1 MTFVPNSINCCCDWG
16 TLLSNAIENQGL
28 DQLQSWKI
36 LGLSGRADINLCSG
50 WLYPGHFPLLPFFM
64 GKSTLIH
71 SEPCTVQHSAGN
83 RFIPEDAA
91 VTNKINFKKK
101 KKEKRR
107 RILAYG
113 NKNYIILLIFNLYAN
128 VCFTDYG
135 LSYWQICLVSFWLT
149 NLATQML
156 SEIHSKG

>member
-36 LGLSGRADINLCSG
+36 LGLSGRAAINLCSG

-83 RFIPEDAA
+83 GFIPDDAA
-91 VTNKINFKKK
+91 VTNKMNSEKKK
-101 KKEKRR
+101 KKKISRWKARYKIWHHEDSMFSVLRSSNKTH
-107 RILAYG
+107 YG
-113 NKNYIILLIFNLYAN
+113 FCNNRSSGFI
-128 VCFTDYG
+128 
-135 LSYWQICLVSFWLT
+135 
-149 NLATQML
+149 
-156 SEIHSKG
+156 EIHLFGEYPF